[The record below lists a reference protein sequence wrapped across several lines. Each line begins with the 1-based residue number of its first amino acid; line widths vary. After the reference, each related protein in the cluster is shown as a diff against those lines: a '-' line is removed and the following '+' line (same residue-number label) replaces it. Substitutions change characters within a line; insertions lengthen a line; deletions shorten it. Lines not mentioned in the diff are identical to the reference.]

1 MIKEYM
7 AGQSQALESSS
18 TEEVGIGGFM
28 LFARVSDSTA
38 YETQAP
44 TSVVEDGSFAGDHL
58 INSPITLNISG
69 DVSDIF
75 LNPPANTATAKRV
88 PTVGKTESFLP
99 SRTPSQIQRV
109 AKIVNT
115 AQDRFK
121 AIDER
126 IKLGTPATEFSGNKS
141 LGKPIREQF
150 IDFIESIHYGK
161 QLISISMPYR
171 THDSMAITGVTITR
185 DNQRNAL
192 TFSLTAQK
200 FRIAKTIFANIS
212 SLYKAPAPAVKSQTA
227 GVSDKGV
234 QSPTSD
240 STPGSSAGKKKEKSV
255 LSSIFG
261 RS

>member
-18 TEEVGIGGFM
+18 TEEIGIGGFV
-28 LFARVSDSTA
+28 LFARVSDSTS

-44 TSVVEDGSFAGDHL
+44 TSVVENGSFAGDHL

-75 LNPPANTATAKRV
+75 LNPPASTATAKRV
-88 PTVGKTESFLP
+88 PTVGKTESFMP
-99 SRTPSQIQRV
+99 SRTPSQIQRI
-109 AKIVNT
+109 ARIVNS

-121 AIDER
+121 AIDEK
-126 IKLGTPATEFSGNKS
+126 IKLGAPTTEFSGNKS
-141 LGKPIREQF
+141 IGKPIREQF
-150 IDFIESIHYGK
+150 IDFIESVHYGK

-171 THDSMAITGVTITR
+171 KHDSMAITGVTITR

-200 FRIAKTIFANIS
+200 FRFAETIFANIS
-212 SLYKAPAPAVKSQTA
+212 SFYKKPAPAVKSQTA

-234 QSPTSD
+234 QSPT
-240 STPGSSAGKKKEKSV
+240 GAAGSAGATKEKSV
-255 LSSIFG
+255 LSSILG

>member
-7 AGQSQALESSS
+7 AGQSRALESSS
-18 TEEVGIGGFM
+18 TEEIGIGGFV

-44 TSVVEDGSFAGDHL
+44 TSVVEDGSFAGDQL

-75 LNPPANTATAKRV
+75 LNPPPSKAVAKRL
-88 PTVGKTESFLP
+88 PTVGVTESFLP
-99 SRTPSQIQRV
+99 ARTPSQIQRV

-171 THDSMAITGVTITR
+171 KHDSMAITGVTITR

-200 FRIAKTIFANIS
+200 FRIAKTIFSNIS
-212 SLYKAPAPAVKSQTA
+212 SFYKAPAPAVKSQTA

-234 QSPTSD
+234 QSPT
-240 STPGSSAGKKKEKSV
+240 GAAGSAGATKEKSV